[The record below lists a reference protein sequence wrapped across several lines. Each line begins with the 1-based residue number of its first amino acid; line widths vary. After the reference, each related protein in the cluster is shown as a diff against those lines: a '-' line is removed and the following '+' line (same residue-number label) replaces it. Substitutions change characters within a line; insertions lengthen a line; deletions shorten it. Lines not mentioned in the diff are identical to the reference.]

1 MCLNPIYLKEQ
12 NMFVNCR
19 KCVECKMARAKE
31 WSVRLYSE
39 LKTNPVAS
47 FITLTYKDPP
57 KSLVKA
63 DLQNFIKRLRK
74 DYQLKYFACGE
85 YGDKNLRPHFHAIL
99 YGVNFKDKKLYSKS
113 SKGKDIWISDTLG
126 KYWPYGIHA
135 IQDCNFATM
144 IYTSLY
150 AQKDKKLLPDGLLPE
165 FNLFSKGLGNDYLI
179 EKLDTF
185 LETDQVY
192 IDGHSY
198 KIPESVLKKCFVSYD
213 SEGHIVSKDQKLI
226 ELKNDRKEKQ
236 ENYFPSQT
244 ALINK
249 MADIYGDDSIPGWR
263 LIEEE
268 KEYRAMREA
277 NLRRAEK
284 IQKIKNLTRSKF

>member
-19 KCVECKMARAKE
+19 KCAECKMARAKE

-39 LKTNPVAS
+39 LKTNPEAC
-47 FITLTYKDPP
+47 FISLSYKDSPR
-57 KSLVKA
+57 SLVKA

-85 YGDKNLRPHFHAIL
+85 YGDKYLRPHFHAIL
-99 YGVNFKDKKLYSKS
+99 YGVNFKDKKLFSKS
-113 SKGKDIWISDTLG
+113 AKGKDIWISDTLA
-126 KYWPYGIHA
+126 KYWPYGIHS
-135 IQDCNFATM
+135 IQECTFATM
-144 IYTSLY
+144 IYTALY

-165 FNLFSKGLGNDYLI
+165 FNLFSKGLGNDYLM

-213 SEGHIVSKDQKLI
+213 DKGRIISKDQKLV
-226 ELKNDRKEKQ
+226 ELKEARKEKQ

-249 MADIYGDDSIPGWR
+249 MADCYGDDSIPGWR

-284 IQKIKNLTRSKF
+284 IQKIKNLTKSKI